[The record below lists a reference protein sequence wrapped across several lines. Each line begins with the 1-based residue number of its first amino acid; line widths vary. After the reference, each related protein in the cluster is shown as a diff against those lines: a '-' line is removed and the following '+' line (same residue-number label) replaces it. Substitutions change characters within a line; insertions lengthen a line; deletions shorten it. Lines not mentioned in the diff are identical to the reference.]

1 VPALIGGYLAVDSL
15 HNRVGQTIALRG
27 LSGPVKARKF
37 DRRHKP
43 IVCPTFAQ
51 ILEKRHAIGH
61 DA

>member
-1 VPALIGGYLAVDSL
+1 
-15 HNRVGQTIALRG
+15 LRG